1 MTDISRL
8 GGDRHDFE
16 LVNRFARDTGW
27 LHVPVVAYATYGV
40 ILFAGLLVVG
50 WWLARRSGSA
60 RRTAAAVW
68 AGIGTVLAVGLN
80 QPLVSLVHE
89 ARPYTVIPH
98 ALLLVPASADPSFP
112 SDHAT
117 MAGAVAAG
125 LFLVNRRLGVIAGA
139 LALLMGFA
147 RVYVGAHYP
156 IDVAAGLAVGAAVVL
171 LGYVAIRP
179 LMVPVVDALGRSRL
193 RPLVLAAS

>member
-16 LVNRFARDTGW
+16 LVNRLARDTGW
-27 LHVPVVAYATYGV
+27 LHGPVVAYATYGV

-80 QPLVSLVHE
+80 LVSLVHE

-171 LGYVAIRP
+171 LGYAAIRP
-179 LMVPVVDALGRSRL
+179 LLVPVVDALGRSRL